1 MPYKDREKQKEYHR
15 EYYKK
20 YMKTVGIKY
29 REKAEK
35 KRTLKRKQWKNSGA
49 IYYKLFR
56 IQKMY
61 GDWGVNAFIRDEFS
75 CVQCGESDFRTLVMH
90 HIIPKSEGGSKHE
103 DNLLTLCEN
112 CHAIKHFDVGQS
124 YSGNIPQK
132 EWDIH
137 WLNFAKYVSEG
148 SKCLSRKIGAVIV
161 LDNKLLSIGR
171 NGPARGAKHCNEREL
186 GFYMDLESL
195 LPGATDYNTWENT
208 SDATVKPTKCP
219 RKYFSYK
226 SSQGLHLCQAGHA
239 ERNALIQA
247 GRNGISTLDTS
258 LYCWCPQVCKDC
270 AIEIIN
276 AGVKELI
283 FLEGPEY
290 DGYSNTILK
299 ESGIIVREVKEEDL

>member
-29 REKAEK
+29 REKVEK

-171 NGPARGAKHCNEREL
+171 NGPARGVKHCNERDIS
-186 GFYMDLESL
+186 FYASIDEKYKAINLKINDYL
-195 LPGATDYNTWENT
+195 LL
-208 SDATVKPTKCP
+208 KQCP
-219 RKYFSYK
+219 RQLIKYK
-226 SSQGLHLCQAGHA
+226 SGEGLHLCQAGHA

-247 GRNGISTLDTS
+247 GKNGVSTLDTS

-270 AIEIIN
+270 AIEIVN

-283 FLEGPEY
+283 FLEGPAY
-290 DGYSNTILK
+290 DGYSETILN
-299 ESGIIVREVKEEDL
+299 ESKIRIRRVNGDEL